1 MFDFCAITSM
11 KVLLGGVYMYIN
23 TNISALNS
31 LSKLGSNQSSS
42 SKIMEGLASGKRINR
57 ASDDAAGTAVS
68 SRMTTQV
75 RGMDQASRNAS
86 DGIAALQTFEGAMST
101 QADILQRMRELA
113 VQASNGTYSSGDRD
127 NLDAEYQQLATEFDR
142 IATNTS
148 FNGNKFIATT
158 GQTLDLQLSDVA
170 NDTLTIA
177 FSQGTLTGVGMT
189 LGDLTGADGTKAQ
202 VEIAALDGAIDA
214 VSKNR
219 ADLGS
224 YMNRL
229 EYTVDNL
236 SNAKV
241 NISDAKSRIE
251 DLDMASAMSELTKN
265 EILTQS
271 SVSMLARANQAPQA
285 ILKLIG

>member
-1 MFDFCAITSM
+1 
-11 KVLLGGVYMYIN
+11 
-23 TNISALNS
+23 
-31 LSKLGSNQSSS
+31 
-42 SKIMEGLASGKRINR
+42 
-57 ASDDAAGTAVS
+57 
-68 SRMTTQV
+68 
-75 RGMDQASRNAS
+75 
-86 DGIAALQTFEGAMST
+86 
-101 QADILQRMRELA
+101 
-113 VQASNGTYSSGDRD
+113 
-127 NLDAEYQQLATEFDR
+127 EFDR

-148 FNGNKFIATT
+148 FNGNKFIATA

-170 NDTLTIA
+170 NDTLTIT

-189 LGDLTGADGTKAQ
+189 LGNLKGTDGTAAQ
-202 VEIAALDGAIDA
+202 TEIGELDTAIDA

-236 SNAKV
+236 ANAKV

>member
-1 MFDFCAITSM
+1 
-11 KVLLGGVYMYIN
+11 
-23 TNISALNS
+23 
-31 LSKLGSNQSSS
+31 
-42 SKIMEGLASGKRINR
+42 MEGLASGKRINR

-86 DGIAALQTFEGAMST
+86 DGIAALQTFEGAMTT

-113 VQASNGTYSSGDRD
+113 VQASNGTYSSSDRD
-127 NLDAEYQQLATEFDR
+127 NLDAEYQQLAQEFDR
-142 IATNTS
+142 VADNTS
-148 FNGNKFIATT
+148 FNGNKFIGTT
-158 GQTLDLQLSDVA
+158 APASGRALSLQLSDVA
-170 NDTLTIA
+170 NDTLSIT
-177 FSQGTLTGVGMT
+177 FKQGNFASADVG
-189 LGDLTGADGTKAQ
+189 GAAVGNLKGTDGTAAQ
-202 VEIAALDGAIDA
+202 AQITLLDTAIDK
-214 VSKNR
+214 VSTNR
-219 ADLGS
+219 AELGS